1 MKIVVFGATGRSGLP
16 FVEQALEQGHTIVAL
31 ARSPEKM
38 PITHDRLQVVK
49 GDVTDANAVDQAI
62 AGADAVVSV
71 IGHTKETPRD
81 MQVKAAQNIV
91 GAMKKHGL
99 RRVIVMTGAGVP
111 DAADQPKFFDNLM
124 RFMLKTINGDVL
136 QDSLNY
142 AEVIRNSGLD
152 WTIVRVPMLT
162 DGAPTGN
169 LRVGV
174 AGTIGPRLVR
184 ADGATF
190 ILKQLADAAYV
201 GKSPA
206 ISN

>member
-1 MKIVVFGATGRSGLP
+1 MRPA
-16 FVEQALEQGHTIVAL
+16 E
-31 ARSPEKM
+31 
-38 PITHDRLQVVK
+38 
-49 GDVTDANAVDQAI
+49 
-62 AGADAVVSV
+62 AVVSV

-91 GAMKKHGL
+91 AAMKKHGV
-99 RRVIVMTGAGVP
+99 RRIIAMTGAGVP

-124 RFMLKTINGDVL
+124 RFMLNTINGDVL

-142 AEVIRNSGLD
+142 VEVIRNSGLD

-162 DGAPTGN
+162 DGPATGQ

-184 ADGATF
+184 ADGAAF
-190 ILKQLADAAYV
+190 ILNQLGGVAYV
-201 GKSPA
+201 GKAPA